1 MAEISTGAILGGYRI
16 QGVAGEGGM
25 GRVYRAI
32 QIALNRQVAL
42 KVIMPEL
49 AHEADFRTRFTR
61 EAELAASID
70 HPNIVPVYEAGEAD
84 GRLFIAMRW
93 VDGTDL
99 RSVILR
105 EGPLDARRVVGIV
118 DQVAAALDAAH
129 RGGLVHRDVK
139 PANVML
145 TSTHGQEHVYLT
157 DFGLTKRAE
166 SMAALTRTGAFVG
179 TPDYM
184 PPEQIQGRRADART
198 DVYALGCLLFQA
210 LSGRPP
216 YDRDTEIAKMY
227 AHLHDPPPSVIEA
240 APQAPAG
247 FDAVISRA
255 LAKRPEERYPS
266 AGDLARAA
274 RAALTGAPASWP
286 ERSLATGLAAPAAF
300 EPTSPGLA
308 PTAAPGA
315 PGPTAA
321 PPTPPPTPPP
331 PETPPPETPPPE
343 TPAPTPPP
351 ETTPRETPPPATTPP
366 ETTPPEPGP
375 TAMPSPPPPGPSSA
389 PAAPAAPP
397 PERRRRRPLL
407 IALVGLL
414 ALGAVAAVLAVAG
427 VFSGDEQPQPA
438 PSAGGGEEPAN
449 ETPAD
454 DTPPEQTPPEVV
466 TTIPAGDGPDGIAVD
481 GNSVWVS
488 NSRGNT
494 LTRLDADLNSPV
506 GDRIEVG
513 TNPDEVEA
521 ADGFVWV
528 SNTGDGTVTRLDT
541 QSGETTAVDVGAG
554 PEGLSLGQQLVWVA
568 NGDSDSVSRI
578 DRAGATLLEPAI
590 TVQNKPIGVFVGKE
604 TVWVTNSFSGT
615 VSRID
620 SSTAELLGTTDVVAK
635 NIRSV
640 IEAFGFVWVTSAIDR
655 GTVTRLDPKTG
666 AIVGDPIPLGD
677 RPKEMAVARGFLWVV
692 NERSNNVMRI
702 NPETAK
708 VVGKPIRVGKTPV
721 GIAAGAGSLWV
732 ANNRSD
738 NVTRIDPGSGR

>member
-1 MAEISTGAILGGYRI
+1 MAEIFTGSVLGGYRI
-16 QGVAGEGGM
+16 EGVAGEGGM
-25 GRVYRAI
+25 GRVYRAV

-49 AHEADFRTRFTR
+49 AYEADFRTRFTR

-70 HPNIVPVYEAGEAD
+70 HPNIIPVYEAGEAD

-105 EGPLDARRVVGIV
+105 EGRLEPDRAVEIV
-118 DQVAAALDAAH
+118 EQVAAALDAAH

-166 SMAALTRTGAFVG
+166 SVPALTRTGAFVG

-184 PPEQIQGRRADART
+184 PPEQIQGQRPDART
-198 DVYALGCLLFQA
+198 DVYALGCLLFHA
-210 LSGRPP
+210 LTGRPP

-227 AHLHDPPPSVIEA
+227 AHLHDPPPSVLEA
-240 APQAPAG
+240 APRTPADL
-247 FDAVISRA
+247 DALVSRA
-255 LAKRPEERYPS
+255 LAKQPDERYPA

-274 RAALTGAPASWP
+274 RAALTGGLPSQP

-300 EPTSPGLA
+300 EPTAPGLEQ
-308 PTAAPGA
+308 TAAAGA

-321 PPTPPPTPPP
+321 PATAPPTPPQ
-331 PETPPPETPPPE
+331 T
-343 TPAPTPPP
+343 
-351 ETTPRETPPPATTPP
+351 
-366 ETTPPEPGP
+366 PEPGP
-375 TAMPSPPPPGPSSA
+375 TAMPSGDA
-389 PAAPAAPP
+389 ADAAAPAKPPPATPPPEPGPTVMPSGAAEGGAAAPPAPPAPP
-397 PERRRRRPLL
+397 PEPRPRRALG
-407 IALVGLL
+407 IALGGLL
-414 ALGAVAAVLAVAG
+414 ALGAVAASLAVAG
-427 VFSGDEQPQPA
+427 VFSGGEEEKPPASAPRDDSAEQPA
-438 PSAGGGEEPAN
+438 ER
-449 ETPAD
+449 
-454 DTPPEQTPPEVV
+454 TPPRVV
-466 TTIPAGDGPDGIAVD
+466 ATIAAGKGPDGIAGD
-481 GNSVWVS
+481 GESVWVS

-494 LTRLDADLNSPV
+494 LTQLDANVNSVVDRLPV
-506 GDRIEVG
+506 GA
-513 TNPDEVEA
+513 NPDEVEA
-521 ADGFVWV
+521 AEGVVWV
-528 SNTGDGTVTRLDT
+528 SNTGDGTVTRVDVEP
-541 QSGETTAVDVGAG
+541 GEQTTVPVGAG
-554 PEGLSLGQQLVWVA
+554 PEGLSLGEQLLWVA

-578 DRAGATLLEPAI
+578 DRAEATVLEPQI
-590 TVQNKPIGVFVGKE
+590 PVQNKPIGIFVGE
-604 TVWVTNSFSGT
+604 DTVWVTNSFSGT

-620 SSTAELLGTTDVVAK
+620 SSTAEVLGTTDFIGD

-640 IEAFGFVWVTSAIDR
+640 IEAFGFVWVTSAING
-655 GTVTRLDPKTG
+655 GTVTRLDPDTG
-666 AIVGDPIPLGD
+666 EIVGRPIPLGD
-677 RPKEMAVARGFLWVV
+677 RPKEMAAARGFLWVV

-708 VVGKPIRVGKTPV
+708 VVGKPIRVGDTPV

-738 NVTRIDPGSGR
+738 NVTRIDPGSAR